1 MESPSSQ
8 QHATHQHHHQQQHD
22 VDIATRRQNGTLSSS
37 YFSRPVHP
45 FLVDAAAAVAG
56 ASSQQRPSRPRS
68 IRDTSL
74 DEVLGPHDQLEQQFH
89 RTLLRVER
97 MMRSNDTR
105 AAERDRQT
113 TLRAEWQL
121 VATVVDRI
129 LLVIFVVTTVGVTK
143 CSNVADVLSSLTG
156 QQRHCTDHSVTRSW
170 SPLSAPRPTQSASQR
185 PHLSFYIHTENNRQS
200 LLTTFYCPLGH

>member
-56 ASSQQRPSRPRS
+56 ASSHQRPSRPRS

-121 VATVVDRI
+121 VATVGNSLR
-129 LLVIFVVTTVGVTK
+129 LVATRRDYWQLVETVGNSSRLLSIEF
-143 CSNVADVLSSLTG
+143 CSSSLSS
-156 QQRHCTDHSVTRSW
+156 R
-170 SPLSAPRPTQSASQR
+170 QSASQ
-185 PHLSFYIHTENNRQS
+185 SAVMS
-200 LLTTFYCPLGH
+200 LMC